1 MLDYELAKD
10 ILVFLILMV
19 PPLLVYIRFWRDRHR
34 SVVLIALISIIYLL
48 AAVYTQNLMPFIL
61 VLFNI
66 GFMKGKE
73 EFKDFNFGIKGFRL
87 LKGLKYAGFSY
98 LVTILVAMVSI
109 SVMIYFGIPQEEQ
122 QVVKWMTDLPL
133 DRFWIA
139 IPVAVLFAPVVEE
152 FVFRWFFFEKL
163 FKKRMGFIAGAIL
176 SSLIFAFIHFNIQ
189 AFLMILW
196 IGMFNCYLIDKKGY
210 WYAVFNHLF
219 FNSVTVFALLM
230 SKING

>member
-10 ILVFLILMV
+10 ILVFLILII
-19 PPLLVYIRFWRDRHR
+19 PPLLVYIRFWRDRDR
-34 SVVLIALISIIYLL
+34 SFVLITLISIIYIL
-48 AAVYTQNLMPFIL
+48 ASVYTQNLMPFIL

-73 EFKDFNFGIKGFRL
+73 EFKDFNFSIKGFRL
-87 LKGLKYAGFSY
+87 LKGLKYSGFSY
-98 LVTILVAMVSI
+98 LVTILVAMASI
-109 SVMIYFGIPQEEQ
+109 SIMTYLGIPQEEQ
-122 QVVKWMTDLPL
+122 EVVKWMTGLPL

-139 IPVAVLFAPVVEE
+139 IPVAVIFAPVVEE
-152 FVFRWFFFEKL
+152 FVFRWFFFERL
-163 FKKRMGFIAGAIL
+163 FKKRMGFLAGAIL

-230 SKING
+230 SKINV

>member
-10 ILVFLILMV
+10 ILVFLVLMI
-19 PPLLVYIRFWRDRHR
+19 PPLLVYIRFWHDRDR
-34 SVVLIALISIIYLL
+34 SVVLIVLISIIYLL
-48 AAVYTQNLMPFIL
+48 AAVFTQNLMPFIL

-73 EFKDFNFGIKGFRL
+73 EFKEYNFSLKGFRL
-87 LKGLKYAGFSY
+87 LKGLKYSGFSY

-109 SVMIYFGIPQEEQ
+109 SIMTYFGIPQQEQ
-122 QVVKWMTDLPL
+122 DVVKWITDLPL
-133 DRFWIA
+133 DQFWIA
-139 IPVAVLFAPVVEE
+139 IPVAVIFAPVAEE
-152 FVFRWFFFEKL
+152 FVFRWFFFERL
-163 FKKRMGFIAGAIL
+163 FKKRMGFIAAAVL
-176 SSLIFAFIHFNIQ
+176 SSLIFAFVHFNIQ

-219 FNSVTVFALLM
+219 FNSVTVFAILM
-230 SKING
+230 SKINV